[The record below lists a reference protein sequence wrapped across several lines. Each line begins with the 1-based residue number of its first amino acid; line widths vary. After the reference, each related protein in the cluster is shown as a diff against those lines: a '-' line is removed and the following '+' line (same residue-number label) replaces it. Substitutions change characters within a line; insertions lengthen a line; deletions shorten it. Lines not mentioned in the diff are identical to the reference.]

1 MKGIVYITGVSEN
14 RNRDEYFEALGKKV
28 EQGGYTPFIPHKS
41 TNHGETEEREYEHN
55 IEMLKKASLVIA
67 YLGVPSFD
75 VGMEL
80 QVANDHQVPIVG
92 FYPTG
97 VEPKK
102 MILKLPMLKQTFE
115 YRNELTALQWVT
127 CFMLDYANS
136 K

>member
-1 MKGIVYITGVSEN
+1 MLPVSEIRSIFAYVEN
-14 RNRDEYFEALGKKV
+14 KCYDGLYDAAARYIARNWNNMDLESPR
-28 EQGGYTPFIPHKS
+28 
-41 TNHGETEEREYEHN
+41 
-55 IEMLKKASLVIA
+55 
-67 YLGVPSFD
+67 VPDIHTAELADAWVRRVYVSDLPGDYISFD

-97 VEPKK
+97 VEPKR

-115 YRNELTALQWVT
+115 YRNEFTALQWVN
-127 CFMLDYANS
+127 CFMLDYASS